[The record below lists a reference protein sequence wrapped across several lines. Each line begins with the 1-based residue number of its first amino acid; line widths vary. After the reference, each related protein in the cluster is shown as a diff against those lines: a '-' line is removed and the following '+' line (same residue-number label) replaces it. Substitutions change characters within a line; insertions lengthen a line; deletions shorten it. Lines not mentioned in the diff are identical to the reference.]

1 MNNNRIATK
10 TKDMDIK
17 RGKHYWEVYNQ
28 RKDSKNYS
36 KTKKGRN
43 PQTWT
48 RQIESYWFHNRLLNI
63 V

>member
-28 RKDSKNYS
+28 RKDSKITPRPRREETP
-36 KTKKGRN
+36 KHG
-43 PQTWT
+43 QD
-48 RQIESYWFHNRLLNI
+48 RLNHTGFI
-63 V
+63 TGY